1 MFSVLMSSSQM
12 LNEKCNKVSLKYF
25 SNVVISTHWGHPYT
39 HSHQFK
45 IDKHWLD
52 VVNFITVLS
61 PQRKPSHRGHNHKDI
76 FDILFWVQEINS
88 QKGLGTRVLSCVW
101 WRFKVTIS
109 LVAHNWL
116 CPVHSTVWS
125 QACWLVCSWSGLAGR
140 GSGSVVTDATYDNS
154 TRECRSFVKNLWTF
168 IFNNLF

>member
-1 MFSVLMSSSQM
+1 MRSATKFHW
-12 LNEKCNKVSLKYF
+12 
-25 SNVVISTHWGHPYT
+25 NVVISTHWGHPYT

-52 VVNFITVLS
+52 FVNFITVLS
-61 PQRKPSHRGHNHKDI
+61 LQRKPSHRGHNHKDI

-88 QKGLGTRVLSCVW
+88 QKGLETRVLSCVW

-116 CPVHSTVWS
+116 CPVHTTVWS

-154 TRECRSFVKNLWTF
+154 TRECRSFVKKNSEPSSLTGCF
-168 IFNNLF
+168 RFYKC